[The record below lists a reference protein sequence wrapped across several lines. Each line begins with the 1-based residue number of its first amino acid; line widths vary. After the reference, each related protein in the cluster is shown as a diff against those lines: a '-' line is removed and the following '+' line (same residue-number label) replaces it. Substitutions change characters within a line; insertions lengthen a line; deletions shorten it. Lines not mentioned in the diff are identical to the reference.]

1 MMKKLQK
8 YSIIGFWILVV
19 YLFYHFGLLDIQ
31 HIQSMIEENEQ
42 YAILLFILLSS
53 IRVLIF
59 LPLLP
64 FMIMGG
70 LLFGG
75 VQAFFYS
82 MIGLLFSETIVYVF
96 ALTFSKTKFVQK
108 LKRKYNHLLP
118 FFERYNDK
126 FLALGI
132 LAPFGATEI
141 ICFLSATTGIRYWK
155 YIVTVMFVNIPTVL
169 LYSLVGDSYNQ
180 SLGGILAMIGLWIFT
195 IGLGSCIA
203 YKMKK
208 DMKKEGI
215 EFPLFKNKRKKKA
228 SQEHVA
234 TDDEGDII

>member
-1 MMKKLQK
+1 MKKIQK
-8 YSIIGFWILVV
+8 YLIIVFWILIV
-19 YLFYHFGLLDIQ
+19 YFLYHFGLLDIQ
-31 HIQSMIEENEQ
+31 HIQSVIEENEQ

-75 VQAFFYS
+75 FEAFLYS
-82 MIGLLFSETIVYVF
+82 FIGLFFAETIVYFV
-96 ALTFSKTKFVQK
+96 AVTFSKTKFVQK
-108 LKRKYNHLLP
+108 QKMKYGHLLP

-155 YIVTVMFVNIPTVL
+155 YIVTVMLVNVPTVL

-195 IGLGSCIA
+195 IGLGSYIV

-215 EFPLFKNKRKKKA
+215 EFPLFKKKKA
-228 SQEHVA
+228 S
-234 TDDEGDII
+234 